1 MPAAKNYFWR
11 PPIHPQIT
19 KPGGGD
25 LMGMGLGGEG
35 QAIDRW
41 IPHIILLP
49 SASLLIITSDQIGK

>member
-1 MPAAKNYFWR
+1 
-11 PPIHPQIT
+11 
-19 KPGGGD
+19 
-25 LMGMGLGGEG
+25 MGMGLGGEG